1 MHWKEEGFANH
12 SYNINTG
19 KFMQLAYTTTAKNI
33 TSSISATVLFTVSLT
48 LTQSALA
55 ASKRQNTYLCEA
67 ELYR

>member
-1 MHWKEEGFANH
+1 
-12 SYNINTG
+12 
-19 KFMQLAYTTTAKNI
+19 MQLAYTTTAKNI

-55 ASKRQNTYLCEA
+55 ASKRQNTYLYEA